1 MKIERLTSLLTY
13 AGAIPFAVAL
23 VLEYSQTKLWGLD
36 GGSWFITYGLV
47 IVSFMAGSVWGHSL
61 LHAERKRRPFIL
73 ISTNVL
79 TLVAWFVYMLA
90 PPMMSLAINGLAL
103 LALAGLEL
111 RWSGLGTVADYY
123 LMLRA
128 RITLVVLVMHAVML
142 AII

>member
-13 AGAIPFAVAL
+13 AGAVPFAIAL
-23 VLEYSQTKLWGLD
+23 YLEFNQTLLWGFD

-61 LHAERKRRPFIL
+61 LHAEKKRRPLIL
-73 ISTNVL
+73 ISTNIL
-79 TLVAWFVYMLA
+79 TLLSWFCYLLA
-90 PPMMSLAINGLAL
+90 PPIASLAINGLAL
-103 LALAGLEL
+103 LALVAIEL

-128 RITLVVLVMHAVML
+128 RITLIVLTMHAIML